1 MSYFFYF
8 IVLVSIKK
16 IFSDIINSKKF
27 NSNEGDFINILLDM
41 KQCYENY
48 SSINDTLYMKCLI
61 IDVKKFDM
69 DYLYSF
75 MKEESTYLMIKNF
88 AESDDKLLLDILNAL
103 ELSVKQKTDLIDNIF
118 EVLKSKDSFNLTIL
132 DYIENIIDT
141 IMIEEFETNQ
151 VFGNISMI
159 LQIECMRKVFDYFM
173 DNYENLLYEIIEML
187 VRKHPFIMEIYKE
200 IMNPLS
206 EYKKK

>member
-103 ELSVKQKTDLIDNIF
+103 MKIF
-118 EVLKSKDSFNLTIL
+118 LKIL
-132 DYIENIIDT
+132 
-141 IMIEEFETNQ
+141 
-151 VFGNISMI
+151 
-159 LQIECMRKVFDYFM
+159 K
-173 DNYENLLYEIIEML
+173 
-187 VRKHPFIMEIYKE
+187 KHMVVCC
-200 IMNPLS
+200 NV
-206 EYKKK
+206 